1 MMDKTRSSLR
11 NRGDRPVARSRLAQR
26 SPMMLVALAMAA
38 SAGGPGSA
46 SAQEPV
52 QVPDRNEAER
62 RSEARSEGPERP
74 ENGKA
79 AADAS
84 DWQPVVYV
92 PRSRGQAQN
101 TAAGGTRTTR
111 SRNVDARVR
120 VLAPGDHAALTSR
133 AQPTLYWF
141 LSADTDQR
149 IDITLVDD
157 EAIDPL
163 LEVTLPGPVHAG
175 IHALVLSD
183 LGLSLELGKTYHFY
197 VSIVRD
203 PKRRSADLLAEA
215 SIERIAA
222 SDALERELAGA
233 ERAYEPYARRGVW
246 YDAMDAALSAV
257 AAEPDDSR
265 HARQRAALLGQAGL
279 GEVATYAGQA
289 ER

>member
-1 MMDKTRSSLR
+1 MMSRTRSSLR
-11 NRGDRPVARSRLAQR
+11 NRGDRPVACTRLAGR
-26 SPMMLVALAMAA
+26 SPVMLVALVIAA
-38 SAGGPGSA
+38 SAGGAGSV
-46 SAQEPV
+46 SADEPV
-52 QVPDRNEAER
+52 QGPDRSEAER
-62 RSEARSEGPERP
+62 RSEARTERP
-74 ENGKA
+74 ERREKGKA

-92 PRSRGQAQN
+92 PRSRGQARN

-111 SRNVDARVR
+111 SQNVDARVR
-120 VLAPGDHAALTSR
+120 VLAPGDHGALTAR

-175 IHALVLSD
+175 IHALVLAD
-183 LGLSLELGKTYHFY
+183 LGLSLELGKAYHFY

-215 SIERIAA
+215 SIERIEA

-233 ERAYEPYARRGVW
+233 ERIYEPYALSGVW
-246 YDAMDAALSAV
+246 YDAMDAVLSAV
-257 AAEPDDSR
+257 AAEPEDSR
-265 HARQRAALLGQAGL
+265 HARQRAALLDQAGL